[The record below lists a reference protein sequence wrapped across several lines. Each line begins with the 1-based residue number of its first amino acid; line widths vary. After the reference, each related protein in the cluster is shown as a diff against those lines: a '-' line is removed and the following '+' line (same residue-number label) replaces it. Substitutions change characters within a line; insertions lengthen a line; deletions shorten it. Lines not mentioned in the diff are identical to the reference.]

1 MTTSRKPAAVYL
13 LASQPYPPVSGDK
26 RRSVNLIEALSR
38 HYTVTVV
45 AADDPSSGSEGWSA
59 ASERFVRRRRA
70 RVALVSDLVEG
81 IIRGWPALL
90 TRSVR
95 AGLPAAF
102 RSILEERRPELVLL
116 GRPLLGPY
124 LDAATEIGARVA
136 IEADESMP
144 KVALA
149 LARSRQAPLLQR
161 ARALVEAAFI
171 LGRLERSAYPRADH
185 VWVASEREVEDFSTF
200 VSRDRLGVIPNV
212 IDLPD
217 VKPPG
222 VPVAAV
228 AFLGW
233 YPYPPNEA
241 AALELMQ
248 DVMPAIRGA
257 GGPRRLV
264 LIGPAPTR
272 AMVQMG
278 AKDPEV
284 ELLGE
289 VLEVRPHL
297 RSAGLLLVPIRS
309 GGGTRVKIL
318 EAIAAGIP
326 VVSTSLGMAGL
337 ELQPDRDLL
346 VAETPAEFAAHVLR
360 LTEDR
365 ELRERLTQ
373 SAFDQVRARYSV
385 EVLQRTVASALTR
398 HGSSS
403 TPPFSRS

>member
-1 MTTSRKPAAVYL
+1 MTTSRKPEAVYL
-13 LASQPYPPVSGDK
+13 LASQPYPPVSGNK
-26 RRSVNLIEALSR
+26 RRSVSLIEALSR

-45 AADDPSSGSEGWSA
+45 AADDPWSGSEAWRA
-59 ASERFVRRRRA
+59 ASERFVQRRRA

-81 IIRGWPALL
+81 IVRGWPALL

-102 RSILEERRPELVLL
+102 RAILDEKRPELVLL

-124 LDAATEIGARVA
+124 LAAATEVGARVA

-149 LARSRQAPLLQR
+149 LARSGQAPFLQR
-161 ARALVEAAFI
+161 ARALVEGALI
-171 LGRLERSAYPRADH
+171 LGRLERSSYPRADH
-185 VWVASEREVEDFSTF
+185 VWVASEREVEDFSGF

-212 IDLPD
+212 IELP
-217 VKPPG
+217 VMKPRA
-222 VPVAAV
+222 VPVAAI

-241 AALELMQ
+241 AALELMRE
-248 DVMPAIRGA
+248 VMPAIRGA
-257 GGPRRLV
+257 GGPRRLF

-272 AMVQMG
+272 AMVQV
-278 AKDPEV
+278 AATDPEV
-284 ELLGE
+284 EILGE
-289 VLEVRPHL
+289 VPEVRPHL

-326 VVSTSLGMAGL
+326 VVSTRLGMAGL
-337 ELQPDRDLL
+337 ELRPDRDLL
-346 VAETPAEFAAHVLR
+346 VAETPSEFAAQVLR

-373 SAFDQVRARYSV
+373 SAFEQVRAEYSV
-385 EVLQRTVASALTR
+385 EVLHRAVDSALAS
-398 HGSSS
+398 HGV
-403 TPPFSRS
+403 RR